1 MLNYIAARDLNLSPE
16 DVLREQFGPLV
27 GPGLPVSAIF
37 ADSRHLSVIGVSGLP
52 LRLPAVR
59 ELLKLPE
66 VAALLP
72 SARTG
77 ISALLA
83 VGGGQ
88 KLALYLRSAGEEVQE
103 AEIPEAAAQAA
114 LRLLREAPGWAG
126 TLNAEGEHI
135 LDLRTPLPGPHFAVN
150 LLLGNRL
157 GFPHPLQTTPKSVV
171 DRVGGGSFRSH
182 AATQVLATRWDMR
195 QEENG
200 FPANRQFYL
209 FEDGEQI
216 FYSADPG
223 DDRIES
229 AVCRHSQNSTV
240 ITYRTVCGLEI
251 TRTLSIL
258 PQHENEPLATELQRI
273 SLANKSGRD
282 RSVRLVYTGMFGS
295 AAPGA
300 LFEDVLY
307 SNVIMQG
314 GVLRD
319 EAGAVAA
326 ISPDYYPEAG
336 RNDLRFHTMIVHGPD
351 GAELPYEYCVNYN
364 EFVGTGTLHRPAGA
378 LRLSSVL
385 HRKGPGFFAVAAPVA
400 LPAGGTAAVDQL
412 TGLVSDKSGAAWS
425 EASLAGEVGALVRR
439 FSSPDAAGAAL
450 DEARRFVRDYG
461 QFLQIESGSQELDV
475 YVNRNLPFQVLYQS
489 FVSRSFCQTQKGYR
503 EIGFRE
509 IQDLY
514 ASMYYF
520 VGMGRSGLVRSLLM
534 EWTGMVFEFGYAFH
548 NFFWVGKEPG
558 KWSDDA
564 LWLVQAVHRYVMLTG
579 DAGILDEE
587 CPVAGTDGRR
597 RPVFETLQAIITY
610 SGRISV
616 GRHGLPLLDYA
627 DWNDCLKLDGD
638 CINGPAK
645 EARYR
650 QQLEQGGAFGD
661 PLDSDYSESVMNA
674 FLLKLAVDELA
685 ELADKKGESACAEE
699 LAAFSKELRE
709 RVQAHAWK
717 GDFFA
722 RVLFN
727 RYADGEYTYL
737 GAAGDG
743 LSASGEHDGSYFLNS
758 FSWSVLSGCADEE
771 QIAIMLDTL
780 ERHLKTPYG
789 LKLVS
794 PVALGRVSSH
804 TASDEYFPG
813 DRENG
818 GVFKH
823 ACMMAASAMF
833 KGAKETRNAALAAR
847 LSGLGY
853 WLVDRVLPYRTMEDP
868 FGICGNP
875 RFCTQYNNSETGE
888 NIGPML
894 SGTSTWLTLSLMA
907 AWGVEFNEE
916 GLVLDPVLR
925 ETDTN
930 LSFTVKHDGTAYRIR
945 IVKPEGFCRLRDTP
959 ASLTVDGQELP
970 KGLVPHLKDDGF
982 HEVELRFGVAGH

>member
-1 MLNYIAARDLNLSPE
+1 MLSYTTAREMKHTPE
-16 DVLREQFGPLV
+16 DVLRQQFGHQI
-27 GPGLPVSAIF
+27 GTGLPVSAIF
-37 ADSRHLSVIGVSGLP
+37 ADSRHLSVLGVSGLP
-52 LRLPAVR
+52 LRLPAIR

-66 VAALLP
+66 IAALLP
-72 SARTG
+72 SPHSG

-83 VGGGQ
+83 LGGEQ
-88 KLALYLRSAGEEVQE
+88 ELTLYLRSAGEEVKI
-103 AEIPEAAAQAA
+103 AGIPEDAARAA
-114 LRLLREAPGWAG
+114 LRLLQGARGWAG
-126 TLNAEGEHI
+126 TLNDEGEHI

-157 GFPHPLQTTPKSVV
+157 DFPHALQTTPKSVV
-171 DRVGGGSFRSH
+171 DRTGGGSFRSH

-216 FYSADPG
+216 FYSAEPG

-240 ITYRTVCGLEI
+240 ITYKTVCGLEI
-251 TRTLSIL
+251 TRTISIL
-258 PQHENEPLATELQRI
+258 PQHEGEPLATELQRI
-273 SLANKSGRD
+273 SIGNRSGRE
-282 RSVRLVYTGMFGS
+282 RTVRLVYTGMFGS

-314 GVLRD
+314 GVLRSED
-319 EAGAVAA
+319 GAVAA

-336 RNDLRFHTMIVHGPD
+336 RRDLRFHTMIVHGPS
-351 GAELPYEYCVNYN
+351 GTELPYEYCVNYN
-364 EFVGTGTLHRPAGA
+364 EFVGTGSLHRPAGA
-378 LRLSSVL
+378 LRLSSTL
-385 HRKGPGFFAVAAPVA
+385 HRKGPGFFAVAAPVT
-400 LPAGGTAAVDQL
+400 LPAGGTADVDQL
-412 TGLVSDKSGAAWS
+412 TGLVSDKSGADFS
-425 EASLAGEVGALVRR
+425 ETSLADEVGALIRR
-439 FSSPDAAGAAL
+439 FTSPEAAGAAL
-450 DEARRFVRDYG
+450 EEARRFVREYG
-461 QFLQIESGSQELDV
+461 QFLQIESGSRDLDV

-579 DAGILDEE
+579 DIGILDEE

-627 DWNDCLKLDGD
+627 DWNDCLKLDGN

-674 FLLKLAVDELA
+674 FLLKLAVDQLA
-685 ELADKKGESACAEE
+685 ELAAEKGESAYAEE
-699 LAAFSKELRE
+699 LEAFSTELRE
-709 RVQAHAWK
+709 RVQTHAWK

-727 RYADGEYTYL
+727 RYPEGEYSYL

-743 LSASGEHDGSYFLNS
+743 LSASEEHDGSYFLNS

-833 KGAKETRNAALAAR
+833 KGAKETQNSGLAAR
-847 LSGLGY
+847 LARLGY
-853 WLVDRVLPYRTMEDP
+853 WLVDKVMPYRTMEDP

-907 AWGVEFNEE
+907 AWGVEYNEA

-930 LSFTVKHDGTAYRIR
+930 LSFTIKHDDTTYNIR
-945 IVKPEGFCRLRDTP
+945 ILKPEGFCRLRDTA
-959 ASLTVDGQELP
+959 ASLTIDGQPMP
-970 KGLVPHLKDDGF
+970 KGSVPHLDDGGV
-982 HEVELRFGVAGH
+982 HEVELRFEPAGS